1 MLAVLLVYQVHG
13 DAFEGGENVPTFGTF
28 ERVSHGTTPTLKS
41 DATPQ
46 ITNTAVLLIARVD
59 RINAR
64 IATTDNVAIPIRLT
78 TVPKTVWYLIFLVM
92 QNKIR
97 MATEIDIP
105 GTEESV
111 DPMDPAGTVK
121 TLITTILGFGLAAMA
136 ASLGIALW
144 NRVSE
149 TSDQFDEIEVI

>member
-1 MLAVLLVYQVHG
+1 
-13 DAFEGGENVPTFGTF
+13 
-28 ERVSHGTTPTLKS
+28 
-41 DATPQ
+41 
-46 ITNTAVLLIARVD
+46 
-59 RINAR
+59 
-64 IATTDNVAIPIRLT
+64 
-78 TVPKTVWYLIFLVM
+78 
-92 QNKIR
+92 

-121 TLITTILGFGLAAMA
+121 TLVTTILGFGLAAMA